1 MNNSQPIKGDLINWD
16 DASWDVYGM
25 NNYSSSYS
33 SLCRKNE
40 LIKIPGLWDFKSGIA
55 MCNVLRGQINVIT
68 DYLNQESVLLLMN
81 ETNCNCGK
89 ISQKN

>member
-1 MNNSQPIKGDLINWD
+1 
-16 DASWDVYGM
+16 M

-33 SLCRKNE
+33 NICRKNE

-68 DYLNQESVLLLMN
+68 DYLNQELVLSLMN
-81 ETNCNCGK
+81 ETNCNCGNVFK
-89 ISQKN
+89 KLPLSTITAHYNYIYLIFS